1 MMEHAAR
8 ERSLL
13 AAAVAGLLIV
23 GFLATSLGSYFVSRS
38 SVREAVL
45 RAELPL
51 TSDSV
56 YSEIQRDLIRP
67 ILISSVM
74 AADTF
79 MRDWV
84 MDGEKDAAPIV
95 AYLNEIKRRYNAFTA
110 FYVSDRTKIYYH
122 ADGVLKRVREDE
134 PRDEWY
140 FRVRKMRED
149 YEINVDPDLANQDA
163 LTIFINYRVYD
174 YAGNFI
180 GATGVGLTVD
190 AVRRLLDDYQAR
202 FERTIF
208 FTNESG
214 RIVMV
219 GKGGDVPEDHIA
231 KRGDLAR
238 IAGQLPREGTHAFEY
253 LYNGESRLAN
263 ARYIPELHW
272 FLFVEKSGEAGQAA
286 VRRTLIFNLALAAI
300 VTSLA
305 LWGALA
311 TLGRY
316 QRRIE
321 MLATTDPLTGLS
333 TRRGYRLLA
342 EQMEKELR
350 RNPQPVAVL
359 MADIDRFKTI
369 NDSRG
374 HAAGDVVLRAV
385 GLALRKELRASDIVC
400 RWGGDEFVAVL
411 RGCDAPR
418 AIDLAERVR
427 AAVKRSDGANGATIT
442 VGITERKADEAFER
456 AIVRADEAMLKAK
469 RDGRDRVAQ
478 G

>member
-1 MMEHAAR
+1 MEHAAR

-13 AAAVAGLLIV
+13 AVAVAGLLIV

-74 AADTF
+74 ASDTF

-84 MDGEKDAAPIV
+84 MSGERDSAPIV

-110 FYVSDRTKIYYH
+110 FYVSDKTKIYYH
-122 ADGVLKRVREDE
+122 ADGVLKSVREDE

-140 FRVRKMRED
+140 FRVQKMRED
-149 YEINVDPDLANQDA
+149 YEINVDPDLANHDA

-174 YAGNFI
+174 YGGNFI
-180 GATGVGLTVD
+180 GVTGVGLTVD

-208 FTNESG
+208 FANEAG

-219 GKGGDVPEDHIA
+219 GKGGDVPEDHVS
-231 KRGDLAR
+231 KRGDLMRA
-238 IAGQLPREGTHAFEY
+238 AGQLSREGTRAFEY

-272 FLFVEKSGEAGQAA
+272 YLFVEKSGEAGQAA

-333 TRRGYRLLA
+333 TRRGYRLLG
-342 EQMEKELR
+342 EQLEKELR
-350 RNPQPVAVL
+350 RSPQPVAVL

-385 GLALRKELRASDIVC
+385 GMALRKELRASDIVC
-400 RWGGDEFVAVL
+400 RWGGDEFIAIL
-411 RGCDAPR
+411 RGCDAPK
-418 AIDLAERVR
+418 ALDLAERVR
-427 AAVKRSDGANGATIT
+427 TAVKRSDGAEGATIT
-442 VGITERKADEAFER
+442 IGVTERRADEPFER

>member
-1 MMEHAAR
+1 MEHAAR

-13 AAAVAGLLIV
+13 AAAVAALLIA
-23 GFLATSLGSYFVSRS
+23 GFLVTSLGSYFVSRS

-74 AADTF
+74 ASDTF

-84 MDGEKDAAPIV
+84 MGGEKDSGPIV

-122 ADGVLKRVREDE
+122 ADGVLKSVREDE

-149 YEINVDPDLANQDA
+149 YEINVDPDLANHDA

-174 YAGNFI
+174 YSGNFI

-190 AVRRLLDDYQAR
+190 AVRRLLDDYQTR

-208 FTNESG
+208 FANEAG

-219 GKGGDVPEDHIA
+219 GKGGDVPEDHIS
-231 KRGDLAR
+231 KRGDLMR
-238 IAGQLPREGTHAFEY
+238 VAGQLPREGTHAFEY
-253 LYNGESRLAN
+253 IYNGESRLAN

-374 HAAGDVVLRAV
+374 HTAGDVVLRAV

-442 VGITERKADEAFER
+442 VGITERKPDEPFER

>member
-1 MMEHAAR
+1 MEHAAR

-122 ADGVLKRVREDE
+122 ADGVLKSVREDE

-149 YEINVDPDLANQDA
+149 YEINVDPDLANHDA

-174 YAGNFI
+174 YQGNFI

-208 FTNESG
+208 FTNEAG

-238 IAGQLPREGTHAFEY
+238 IAGPLPREGTHAFEY

-350 RNPQPVAVL
+350 RSPQPVAVL

-427 AAVKRSDGANGATIT
+427 AAVKRSDGANGATVT
-442 VGITERKADEAFER
+442 VGITERKADEPFER